1 MTTMVYNVALIKY
14 EHRAVL
20 RISMLNH
27 LENRPQM
34 HCHFY
39 DKHVYADLI
48 IVVIILGYT
57 TWNARLQ
64 NMCVCGFCVS
74 QFPTITSVLA
84 CFSIATMR

>member
-1 MTTMVYNVALIKY
+1 MVYNVALIKY

-34 HCHFY
+34 HCHSY
-39 DKHVYADLI
+39 DKRVYADLI

-57 TWNARLQ
+57 T
-64 NMCVCGFCVS
+64 
-74 QFPTITSVLA
+74 
-84 CFSIATMR
+84 